1 MRRWLKSSAAIQ
13 LLAFECSSTQTSN
26 GCFPATVL
34 IASRFLKKKNA
45 SVSPRLK
52 TFAISVPRN
61 GHPGTPALYV
71 TQDLKFKLKNTVP
84 EFAGDGTVR
93 YGRYLLA
100 AASVVGY
107 VFMETT
113 AGQGDR

>member
-1 MRRWLKSSAAIQ
+1 MGRQAENKHKFLNSSVNHTEPAVHKKQ
-13 LLAFECSSTQTSN
+13 K
-26 GCFPATVL
+26 GCVVH
-34 IASRFLKKKNA
+34 IASRFEKKKKNA
-45 SVSPRLK
+45 SVSPRPK

-71 TQDLKFKLKNTVP
+71 TDLKFKLKNTVP

-93 YGRYLLA
+93 YGCYLLA